1 MCILVYPIWNSLEF
15 ILSLL
20 SDIILKGLEQD
31 PNFTLILL
39 LMRIKSKNNYVSG
52 MYNLKFKS
60 NA

>member
-1 MCILVYPIWNSLEF
+1 MYPIWNSLEF

-20 SDIILKGLEQD
+20 SHIILKDLEQD